1 MENFYVFLWGAF
13 VKLRKR
19 LSAES
24 FSEELVLLG
33 YGGTNYILVEGRMGH
48 AMAQLVEALRYKAEG
63 RGFDSRWCHG
73 ILLWHNPSLAL
84 GFTRGVKTA
93 GVWGWQP
100 YHLHVPIVTKFGSL
114 NLLEQSGYVQVCNGV
129 AWRALVCHL
138 ADPALIPGWSVWHLL
153 RRTWHFHIFYHSNL
167 VSVSYSTN
175 YPFSSIH
182 LSRRLHYRTNRQ
194 PR

>member
-1 MENFYVFLWGAF
+1 MCVEIR
-13 VKLRKR
+13 RKN
-19 LSAES
+19 SATERTKPPDT
-24 FSEELVLLG
+24 LV
-33 YGGTNYILVEGRMGH
+33 YAV
-48 AMAQLVEALRYKAEG
+48 AQLVEALRYKPEG

-114 NLLEQSGYVQVCNGV
+114 NLLEPSGYVQVCNGV

-167 VSVSYSTN
+167 VSVSFYQLSILIH
-175 YPFSSIH
+175 SSITKATLPH
-182 LSRRLHYRTNRQ
+182 QQATSLK
-194 PR
+194 